1 MGNCTPLSK
10 FYTETCTLAEHQ
22 LLKRVR
28 QLCKGNGGPIII
40 QLEIVT
46 RHKLRVLPVLSE
58 ETKQHIDTFGA
69 S

>member
-1 MGNCTPLSK
+1 MGNCTPPQK
-10 FYTETCTLAEHQ
+10 FYTETVTLAEHQ

-28 QLCKGNGGPIII
+28 QLCNAGGGPVII

-46 RHKLRVLPVLSE
+46 RHRLRVLPKLSE
-58 ETKQHIDTFGA
+58 EAVQHIDTFGA